1 MVAAESSANNNVV
14 NLLPS
19 NDKPESLQE
28 RITSTES
35 LQSQSSLKEKVK
47 DKARQKVYKIRDRTV
62 PVTKKQKRSRFMPG
76 KRYLVFLWVAN
87 LFHPVF
93 VLASNLKGKFLNEE
107 DAHHHQHRHG
117 HGHDDD
123 DEDELSE
130 GEENLLVEEGEDG
143 RLHLIANDHELLVD

>member
-1 MVAAESSANNNVV
+1 MVAAEPSPDKEV

-19 NDKPESLQE
+19 NEKPESLQE

-35 LQSQSSLKEKVK
+35 LQSKSSLKEKVK

-76 KRYLVFLWVAN
+76 KRYLAFLWVAN

-93 VLASNLKGKFLNEE
+93 VLASNLKGKFLHEE
-107 DAHHHQHRHG
+107 DQHHHHHRHG
-117 HGHDDD
+117 HHEE
-123 DEDELSE
+123 EDELSE

>member
-1 MVAAESSANNNVV
+1 MVAAESSSNNVV

-19 NDKPESLQE
+19 NEKPESLQE

-35 LQSQSSLKEKVK
+35 LQSKSSLKEKVK

-76 KRYLVFLWVAN
+76 KRYLAFLWVAN

-93 VLASNLKGKFLNEE
+93 VLASNLKGKFMNEE
-107 DAHHHQHRHG
+107 DQHHHHRHG
-117 HGHDDD
+117 HH
-123 DEDELSE
+123 EEEEELSE

>member
-1 MVAAESSANNNVV
+1 MVAAESSSNNVV

-19 NDKPESLQE
+19 NEKPESLQE

-35 LQSQSSLKEKVK
+35 LQSKSSLKEKVK

-76 KRYLVFLWVAN
+76 KRYLAFLWVAN

-93 VLASNLKGKFLNEE
+93 VLASNLKGKFMNEE
-107 DAHHHQHRHG
+107 DHHHHHRHG
-117 HGHDDD
+117 HHEE
-123 DEDELSE
+123 EDELSE

>member
-1 MVAAESSANNNVV
+1 MVAAETSPDNNVV

-19 NDKPESLQE
+19 NEKPESLQE

-35 LQSQSSLKEKVK
+35 LQSKSSLKEKVK

-76 KRYLVFLWVAN
+76 KRYLAFLWVAN
-87 LFHPVF
+87 LFHPLF

-107 DAHHHQHRHG
+107 DPHHHHHHHRHR
-117 HGHDDD
+117 HHE

>member
-1 MVAAESSANNNVV
+1 MVAAESSSNNVV

-19 NDKPESLQE
+19 NEKPESLQE

-35 LQSQSSLKEKVK
+35 LQSKSSLKEKVK

-76 KRYLVFLWVAN
+76 KRYLAFLWVAN

-93 VLASNLKGKFLNEE
+93 VLASNLKGKFMNEE
-107 DAHHHQHRHG
+107 DQHHHHHRHG
-117 HGHDDD
+117 HH
-123 DEDELSE
+123 EEEEELSE